1 MLCDSHIFYLLFS
14 VCNGN
19 EPKSGL
25 ARDLET
31 AYNPAMYLLVLLLC
45 LNAVRGP
52 YEYWKPGFI
61 VDDHI

>member
-1 MLCDSHIFYLLFS
+1 MTHTSFTCFSLFVMATS
-14 VCNGN
+14 QS
-19 EPKSGL
+19 PGL
-25 ARDLET
+25 PVTLET

-52 YEYWKPGFI
+52 YEYWKPGFV

>member
-1 MLCDSHIFYLLFS
+1 MTHTSFTCFSLFVMSTSQSPGLS
-14 VCNGN
+14 VT
-19 EPKSGL
+19 
-25 ARDLET
+25 LET
-31 AYNPAMYLLVLLLC
+31 TYNPAMYLLVLLLC